1 MDWQEWYKWGQ
12 ENSGFKKG
20 DNVRVLGKA
29 KSIKMGWDNSWI
41 SPEMDLKIGKI
52 CEITEIGMANTGISL
67 DGRMLKFPFFV
78 LELVGK
84 AKEQTALLPEIM
96 ELIEKGNFGCS
107 RQSVID
113 LVAKIFEKINKKS

>member
-20 DNVRVLGKA
+20 DKVRVLGRV
-29 KSIKMGWDNSWI
+29 KSGERGWDNGWV
-41 SPEMDLKIGKI
+41 SPEMDLMIGKI
-52 CEITEIGMANTGISL
+52 YEITHIGMANTGISL
-67 DGRMLKFPFFV
+67 DGSRLKFPFFV
-78 LELVGK
+78 LELVEK